1 MDLPYRAEINESEPF
16 GLSNQILSSVETLIK
31 IYAPFIILLRK
42 KESVERLNESLFEF
56 TANKQSKLY
65 LSSVYFLWFSL
76 KYLLKMFEHQEIRE
90 KMFGETDV
98 LQDKIKP
105 DFYNAYFGGLEK
117 QGNGFDQI
125 TQLRGATHA
134 SLPSPNRLSHNSNPI
149 DG

>member
-76 KYLLKMFEHQEIRE
+76 KYLLKMFEHQEIGE

-117 QGNGFDQI
+117 TGKWF
-125 TQLRGATHA
+125 
-134 SLPSPNRLSHNSNPI
+134 
-149 DG
+149 